1 MPGSTKN
8 HEEEKQWNFRRC
20 KEYGLGNL
28 RDPVLM
34 TIHLYSKVRI
44 GFRGRCWET
53 IQYKITTKIRR
64 LKGSNAVSLQLP
76 WPTTAAAQHPTH
88 PKDNTSH
95 FHPLLEMATNKND
108 IISQLS
114 DCSSSWHAK
123 KVAACR
129 VYSVRTYFV
138 HNTQETDFF
147 SFSCGTLFSRTLGTS
162 TTGS

>member
-1 MPGSTKN
+1 MRK
-8 HEEEKQWNFRRC
+8 
-20 KEYGLGNL
+20 L

-114 DCSSSWHAK
+114 DCSSSSDEQF
-123 KVAACR
+123 
-129 VYSVRTYFV
+129 YSSPEHLSSSLRKIKRAQQEQEEAPV
-138 HNTQETDFF
+138 HLTVVGIT
-147 SFSCGTLFSRTLGTS
+147 SSRQLLYYP
-162 TTGS
+162 

>member
-1 MPGSTKN
+1 MRK
-8 HEEEKQWNFRRC
+8 
-20 KEYGLGNL
+20 L

-114 DCSSSWHAK
+114 DCSSSGVLK
-123 KVAACR
+123 KCCLPRILYAR
-129 VYSVRTYFV
+129 IKYSRRR
-138 HNTQETDFF
+138 FF
-147 SFSCGTLFSRTLGTS
+147 SFFRASRYSPELLLYKNKYHR
-162 TTGS
+162 